1 MNRRSDIDQFYY
13 LLGHLEM
20 NVDGKQQ
27 LKDCDGYMDWQDRG
41 VYFFFAPDEHRAN
54 EDYLRLTR
62 VGTHAISEREQD
74 NAVEPIEAL

>member
-27 LKDCDGYMDWQDRG
+27 LKDCDGYMDWQDQG
-41 VYFFFAPDEHRAN
+41 VYFFFAPGRAPG
-54 EDYLRLTR
+54 ERGLPTA
-62 VGTHAISEREQD
+62 HASRHSRH
-74 NAVEPIEAL
+74 L